1 MGNAHGEAHG
11 GVRAEA
17 RMEAHGE
24 VHGAARAG
32 ARGGSGARHCAPVG
46 GMADRLIGD
55 RPLPQFYRI
64 RQIFDDGHIPAES
77 LGDEIARALSRP
89 STLDR
94 VRPGDAIAIAVGS
107 RGISNI
113 ALMAKA
119 LAGLVRSAGAM
130 PFIVPAMGSHGGAT
144 AEGQRQLLEDYGV
157 TEALVGCPIVS
168 SMDVV
173 PLGETR
179 NGVSVFF
186 DANAQKADG
195 VILLNRVKPHTD
207 FRGRIESGLVK
218 QIVIGLGKQRGA
230 EACHSQG
237 LRHMSRNIQE
247 AAALALERTGL
258 LFGLGIVENAYDRT
272 RTIKAIPA
280 ESLLDEEP
288 ALLDEARAHMPSI
301 LLSPFDVLLV
311 DEIGKNISGS
321 GMDPNITGRFPTAD
335 VTGGADAQRCVV
347 LDITEQSH
355 GNGIGLGFADYTV
368 ARAFGKFDFE
378 MTYPN
383 VLTNTLPTS
392 GKLPLIF
399 ANDLMAV
406 RAAIKTCNAID
417 AERPQIVRIKN
428 TLCMEHMY
436 VSEAM
441 LGRARANAAI
451 EVVGGP
457 ERFAFDS
464 EGNIGFDVW

>member
-1 MGNAHGEAHG
+1 M
-11 GVRAEA
+11 
-17 RMEAHGE
+17 
-24 VHGAARAG
+24 AA
-32 ARGGSGARHCAPVG
+32 
-46 GMADRLIGD
+46 RLIGS
-55 RPLPQFYRI
+55 RPLPEFYSI
-64 RQIFDDGHIPAES
+64 RQLFDGRRIPEAGIAEAV
-77 LGDEIARALSRP
+77 ARALARP
-89 STLDR
+89 NTLDR

-113 ALMAKA
+113 ALIAKT
-119 LAGLVRSAGAM
+119 LAGFVRSAGAK

-144 AEGQRQLLEDYGV
+144 AEGQRQVLEDYGV

-168 SMDVV
+168 SMDAV
-173 PLGETR
+173 PIGETPH
-179 NGVSVFF
+179 GVRVFF
-186 DANAQKADG
+186 DASARKADG

-207 FRGRIESGLVK
+207 FRGRIESGLAK

-230 EACHSQG
+230 EACHSHG

-258 LFGLGIVENAYDRT
+258 LFGLGLVENAYDQT

-301 LLSPFDVLLV
+301 LLSPFDVLIV

-335 VTGGADAQRCVV
+335 VSGGADAQRCVV

-368 ARAFGKFDFE
+368 ARAFDKFDFE

-406 RAAIKTCNAID
+406 RAAIKTCNEID

-428 TLCMEHMY
+428 TLRMDRMY
-436 VSEAM
+436 ISEAM
-441 LGRARANAAI
+441 IERARAHAAI

-457 ERFAFDS
+457 ESFAFDGA
-464 EGNIGFDVW
+464 GNISFDVW